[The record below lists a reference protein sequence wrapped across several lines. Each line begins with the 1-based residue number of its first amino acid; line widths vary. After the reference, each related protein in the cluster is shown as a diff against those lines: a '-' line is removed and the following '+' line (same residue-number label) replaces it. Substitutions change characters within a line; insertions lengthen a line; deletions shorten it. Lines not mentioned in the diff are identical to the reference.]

1 MSSRDGQQ
9 SVPSTVF
16 VPKDRF
22 LPFSAQNALRAV
34 QKAELVEFR
43 YFVGLTSEQAGRVLN
58 ISEPTARRWWA
69 YAKAWLSQACRE
81 SATVQSGQPATFNIR
96 SPSQIPAHAGPV
108 PADHNPLL
116 AN

>member
-9 SVPSTVF
+9 SVPSTVS

-22 LPFSAQNALRAV
+22 PPFPAQNALRAV
-34 QKAELVEFR
+34 QKAELVELR
-43 YFVGLTSEQAGRVLN
+43 YFLGLTTEQTGRVLN
-58 ISEPTARRWWA
+58 ISEPTAKRWWA
-69 YAKAWLSQACRE
+69 NAKAWLSQACRE
-81 SATVQSGQPATFNIR
+81 SGTVQWGQPATFNIR
-96 SPSQIPAHAGPV
+96 SPSQIPAHDGPV